1 MLLKVPVICHPI
13 VSLGMRAA
21 VSGSLSC
28 VDTKLEACA
37 HNYEAEWSAGRSDV
51 CRCRA
56 TSVFRPVVPSAAIF
70 KNSIIHVLFLYLK

>member
-13 VSLGMRAA
+13 VSLGMCLA
-21 VSGSLSC
+21 LS
-28 VDTKLEACA
+28 VVWTPSWKLVPR
-37 HNYEAEWSAGRSDV
+37 NYEAEWSAGRSDV

>member
-13 VSLGMRAA
+13 VSLGMCAA

-37 HNYEAEWSAGRSDV
+37 
-51 CRCRA
+51 
-56 TSVFRPVVPSAAIF
+56 P
-70 KNSIIHVLFLYLK
+70 KL